1 MTITYNK
8 AIYDEAKTLS
18 HHKTLNAFN
27 AFRLKHMSTGV
38 SEWPTSASRNEAL
51 AALCAAK
58 NERVAALNVFIAKL
72 SVGHADTVHLKRN
85 IWQFLHNPFQI
96 IFFLSSAV
104 LHASQCS
111 LFATKSRSTY
121 P

>member
-27 AFRLKHMSTGV
+27 AFRSKHMSKGV

-58 NERVAALNVFIAKL
+58 KERVAEVVHHSMTGDWEYYMGRHLGIDFHRSQSPVKL
-72 SVGHADTVHLKRN
+72 
-85 IWQFLHNPFQI
+85 
-96 IFFLSSAV
+96 
-104 LHASQCS
+104 
-111 LFATKSRSTY
+111 
-121 P
+121 

>member
-96 IFFLSSAV
+96 IFF
-104 LHASQCS
+104 
-111 LFATKSRSTY
+111 
-121 P
+121 